1 MAARLRTDED
11 RRVVKAAACPSLIIA
26 SASTR
31 SLAEATAQV
40 GIQPICADFFCD
52 ADLMEF
58 LQRSGGR
65 YLGTIES
72 FADLPSLCELV
83 DQSVPVLCGGGI
95 ENWPE
100 VLERLTRQRQV
111 LNASAASIRRVRHV
125 PAIFSQLST
134 MNVRTAESASA
145 DNGDLSAGEWIWKP
159 TRGSGGIGILQHMP
173 CAETRASAAYYCQR
187 LVEGVPLSATWVADN
202 ENASLLGVAA
212 QCVGWRSL
220 NADEF
225 QYCGTSG
232 CLILREEL
240 AVELM
245 HVGRSIVAASG
256 LRGVFGADFILSD
269 GRMTLIEVNPRLT
282 ATHSVCA
289 AHGRSPLKEHVAV
302 LTGVNGA
309 SFPGREPNQEG
320 KAVWPVAEFVLY
332 AAHDVRID
340 RGWIPAER
348 WWINA
353 QRQVQRPDG
362 VWFADIPAAG
372 QPVRAGEPLCSL
384 IFGVDPLRVVGD
396 APSAADWPTSLLSHL
411 DPESLR
417 AQLEWHR
424 ERRRSE
430 LPRGV
435 VLP

>member
-40 GIQPICADFFCD
+40 GIEPICADFFRD
-52 ADLMEF
+52 ADLLEV

-65 YLGTIES
+65 YLGTMES
-72 FADLPSLCELV
+72 FTDLPSLCELV
-83 DQSVPVLCGGGI
+83 DRSVPVLCGGGI

-100 VLERLTRQRQV
+100 VLERLTRQRPV
-111 LNASAASIRRVRHV
+111 LNASAESIRRVRDV
-125 PAIFSQLST
+125 PEIFSLLST
-134 MNVRTAESASA
+134 MNVRTAESVSA
-145 DNGDLSAGEWIWKP
+145 NNGDLLAGEWIWKP

-173 CAETRASAAYYCQR
+173 CAETRASADYYCQR
-187 LVEGVPLSATWVADN
+187 MVEGVPLSATWVADN

-232 CLILREEL
+232 CLILPEEL

-282 ATHSVCA
+282 ATHSVCS
-289 AHGRSPLKEHVAV
+289 AHGRSPLREHVAV
-302 LTGVNGA
+302 LAGVNGA
-309 SFPGREPNQEG
+309 SFPVREANQEDRT
-320 KAVWPVAEFVLY
+320 VWPIAEFVLY
-332 AAHDVRID
+332 AADDVRIGQ
-340 RGWIPAER
+340 GWIPEEH

-353 QRQVQRPDG
+353 PRQAQRTDR
-362 VWFADIPAAG
+362 VWFADIPAAD
-372 QPVRAGEPLCSL
+372 QTVRAGEPLCSL
-384 IFGVDPLRVVGD
+384 IFGGDPLRVVEN
-396 APSAADWPTSLLSHL
+396 AQSAADWPTALHSHL

-417 AQLEWHR
+417 AQLESHR
-424 ERRRSE
+424 ERCRSE
-430 LPRGV
+430 LPRGA